1 MAVLFQGALI
11 TVRRVRGK
19 NCGIS
24 SALSRVINCPAIAKA

>member
-19 NCGIS
+19 ELRNL
-24 SALSRVINCPAIAKA
+24 SALSRVFNCPAIAKA